1 MKPRDRAFIVDLIK
15 LFDLAV
21 MVLSFILAV
30 VVTYED
36 INAVSFSEFLTM
48 RIKVQNFVLFAGLM
62 WLWQSMFSVFG
73 LYQANR
79 ASQIGPA
86 EVADVA
92 KAALA
97 GALAIWFVTIFVKI
111 ELITPSSLAVFV
123 VGASAMSILGRAAL
137 RMFLR
142 RHSRSPSALSH
153 LVIVGTNARAVALA
167 KRIEANPELGYRL
180 TGFVDQRWSGEEQF
194 RQAGYSVVSDFNGFE
209 DFLKDHVVDE
219 VIICTP
225 VKSLYDW
232 SSRIL
237 TQCEQQGITVRFV
250 SDLFTPTIGRS
261 RVERFDE
268 QMVVTV
274 DTGGMTGPT
283 VVIKRL
289 IDFSVSLVL
298 LILSAPLLLATMLAI
313 KLSSAG
319 PIFFVQERVGLN
331 KRRFRLYKFRTMIAD
346 AEQRLAE
353 LERHNEVT
361 GPVFK
366 IKRDPRI
373 TRMGAFLRKTSLD
386 ELPQLINV
394 LKGDMSLVGPRPL
407 PVRDYRGF
415 TQHWHRRRFSVR
427 PGITCLWQVGG
438 RNSIPFER
446 WMELDMEYIDQWSL
460 MLDIKILL
468 RTIPAVLKGSGAS

>member
-1 MKPRDRAFIVDLIK
+1 MKPRDRAFIVDLMK

-21 MVLSFILAV
+21 MVLAFVLAI

-36 INAVSFSEFLTM
+36 INAESFSEFLTM
-48 RIKVQNFVLFAGLM
+48 RIKVQNFVLFAGFM
-62 WLWQSMFSVFG
+62 WLWQSMFSLFG
-73 LYQANR
+73 LYEVNR
-79 ASQIGPA
+79 ASRLGSK
-86 EVADVA
+86 EVADVV

-97 GALAIWFVTIFVKI
+97 GALAIWLVTFFVRI

-123 VGASAMSILGRAAL
+123 VGACAMSICGRAGL

-142 RHSRSPSALSH
+142 RHSRSASALSH

-167 KRIEANPELGYRL
+167 KRIDANPELGYRL
-180 TGFVDQRWSGEEQF
+180 TGFVDERWAGEEQF
-194 RQAGYSVVSDFNGFE
+194 HQAGYSVVSDFNGFE
-209 DFLKDHVVDE
+209 DFLKDHIVDE

-261 RVERFDE
+261 SVEHFGE
-268 QMVVTV
+268 QMVLTV
-274 DTGGMTGPT
+274 GTGGMTGPT
-283 VVIKRL
+283 VVVKRL
-289 IDFSVSLVL
+289 IDFFVSLAL
-298 LILSAPLLLATMLAI
+298 LILSAPVLLATMFAI
-313 KLSSAG
+313 KLSSPG
-319 PIFFVQERVGLN
+319 PVFFVQERVGLN
-331 KRRFRLYKFRTMIAD
+331 KRRFPLYKFRTMVAD
-346 AEQRLAE
+346 AEQLLAE
-353 LERHNEVT
+353 LERHNEVS